1 LNPLL
6 LVDFESG
13 TEFDR
18 GLAIVVAPFLEEEAR
33 LESEKFFRYQG

>member
-1 LNPLL
+1 M

-13 TEFDR
+13 KEFDR

-33 LESEKFFRYQG
+33 MESEKYFRYQ